1 MKYVRRR
8 GVGEV
13 LLVLEEVIEL
23 SNHHGVGE
31 VLLVLEEVI
40 ELSNHHGVG
49 ETSHGE
55 VHRWPCDDE
64 RSWT

>member
-13 LLVLEEVIEL
+13 LLVLEEVIDL

-31 VLLVLEEVI
+31 A
-40 ELSNHHGVG
+40 
-49 ETSHGE
+49 SHGE

-64 RSWT
+64 KIHVKMKNDVFVKRAWT